1 MAVLVAPTFF
11 CFGLRFLRRGRC
23 PHRPAES
30 EPAPTIGKN
39 TKRRIPPPRRRVP
52 LPTAAKEPKR
62 RFWVGP
68 LRLVVSTGGQNLS
81 GPLPS
86 FRATGPWRGGGFGL
100 LLLPGPPG
108 LYHAVWLGGECGPMR
123 HRPLR
128 KGCRMGVGADV
139 PIRPSEPAPTAG
151 GNRRAFS
158 SSLPG
163 FLPKSSQRQRRGS
176 GGNRLY
182 HPRRIRGMTS
192 RQASLVTG
200 VRGRATGVLAL
211 PGAQP
216 PAIFGSFYCW
226 KEHPILVN
234 HSGFDCHTSPQM
246 VN

>member
-1 MAVLVAPTFF
+1 M
-11 CFGLRFLRRGRC
+11 RRGRC

-62 RFWVGP
+62 RFCVGP
-68 LRLVVSTGGQNLS
+68 PRLVVSTGGQNLS

-86 FRATGPWRGGGFGL
+86 FRATGPWRGGSSGL
-100 LLLPGPPG
+100 VFPPGPPG
-108 LYHAVWLGGECGPMR
+108 LYHAVWLGRECGPMR

-128 KGCRMGVGADV
+128 KGCRMGVGAAV
-139 PIRPSEPAPTAG
+139 CRPPNLNQPLRLVATGAL
-151 GNRRAFS
+151 FS

-182 HPRRIRGMTS
+182 HPRRIRGKTS
-192 RQASLVTG
+192 RKASPVTG

-216 PAIFGSFYCW
+216 PVIFGSFHHW

-234 HSGFDCHTSPQM
+234 HPGFDCHTSPQM

>member
-1 MAVLVAPTFF
+1 M
-11 CFGLRFLRRGRC
+11 RRGRC

-68 LRLVVSTGGQNLS
+68 LRFAVSTGGQTLS

-86 FRATGPWRGGGFGL
+86 FRATGPWRGGSSGL
-100 LLLPGPPG
+100 VFPPGPPG
-108 LYHAVWLGGECGPMR
+108 LCHAVWLGGECGPMR

-139 PIRPSEPAPTAG
+139 PIRPSGPAPTAACT
-151 GNRRAFS
+151 RRAFS
-158 SSLPG
+158 
-163 FLPKSSQRQRRGS
+163 SSQRQRRGS
-176 GGNRLY
+176 ADNQLD
-182 HPRRIRGMTS
+182 HPRRIRGTTS
-192 RQASLVTG
+192 RKASPVTG

-211 PGAQP
+211 LGAQP
-216 PAIFGSFYCW
+216 PGHFWFLFGQTKRNTLQ
-226 KEHPILVN
+226 KEFRRPAN
-234 HSGFDCHTSPQM
+234 APGFGCHLFSKM